1 MESRGDPSV
10 GRMRRLIG
18 SAVLVVAVLLPASA
32 TATTVTFGAPGVTMF
47 KVPAGVVTIRVSATG
62 AAGGLGDTGPASFV
76 PAAAGGAGGTASG
89 NIAVTPGQTL
99 EVVVGEAAPNTML
112 TVPFAG
118 GSPNGGGGSAVIP
131 CPGSGC
137 GGALAALVAAGGG
150 GGGECSLNQ
159 TVMCLA
165 AGGAGGA
172 PGSAGTAGSAAQTAG
187 GGGPGQPAT
196 ASSPGSGGSAGT
208 VGSGGNPGTKGA
220 DGASATGGAGA
231 PGGGGGGGI
240 FGGGGGGSGGS
251 ESAGIGFTSY
261 AGGGGGGG
269 GSSLAPPGGQTGIA
283 AATTPAA
290 VMISWVDPA
299 GTVSSIAL
307 TVAAQVTLGPHS
319 TGVLASAIGG
329 AGGAG
334 DASPPNQAAGGR
346 GASVSGPLA
355 PATGQLIGVV
365 VGVDGNPFPN
375 HAGGPYFGRG
385 GAPDGGNGNYG
396 SGGGGG
402 ASRIS
407 LCPAAGCGAKPTPVL
422 VAAGG
427 GGGGGAG
434 VPTTGFPAAGGPGGN
449 AGAAGGAGG
458 EDGAHDGGG
467 GGGQPTGAGGA
478 AGAGSTSPVIGTAGF
493 AGQNAIGGT
502 GGGGAG
508 NFSDASEGEG
518 GGGGGG
524 GVTGGGGG
532 GSGGRYPTD
541 GDYAAG
547 GGGGGGTSLAP
558 AGGTATLAAAR
569 ATPEVVLTWTT
580 PAKPRSQAPKLTEVS
595 QSARRWRA
603 GMKLPQLNPPAA
615 SGRHKPH
622 RPPIGTAFALRLD
635 QPATVSFG
643 FARLVPGRRA
653 RGRCVRATGHVTR
666 RVRCTTAI
674 AAGTFSVRA
683 HAGSDTVAFQGRVT
697 RARRLS
703 PGRYRVT
710 IRAANAGLQL
720 SATKTLIFTIL
731 S

>member
-1 MESRGDPSV
+1 M
-10 GRMRRLIG
+10 
-18 SAVLVVAVLLPASA
+18 
-32 TATTVTFGAPGVTMF
+32 
-47 KVPAGVVTIRVSATG
+47 SATG
-62 AAGGLGDTGPASFV
+62 AAGGLGGTGPASFV

-89 NIAVTPGQTL
+89 NVAVTPGQTL

-137 GGALAALVAAGGG
+137 GGSPAALVAAGGG
-150 GGGECSLNQ
+150 GGGECSLNE
-159 TVMCLA
+159 TLMCLA
-165 AGGAGGA
+165 AGGTGGA
-172 PGSAGTAGSAAQTAG
+172 PGSAGTAGSGTSTAG
-187 GGGPGQPAT
+187 GGGPGHPAGT
-196 ASSPGSGGSAGT
+196 SSPGSGGSAGAA
-208 VGSGGNPGTKGA
+208 GSGGSAGTKGA
-220 DGASATGGAGA
+220 DGASGTGGAGA
-231 PGGGGGGGI
+231 PGGGGGGGGI

-269 GSSLAPPGGQTGIA
+269 GSSLAAPGGQTGVA
-283 AATTPAA
+283 AASATAA
-290 VMISWVDPA
+290 VTISWADPA
-299 GTVSSIAL
+299 GAESSITL
-307 TVAAQVTLGPHS
+307 TAAAQVTLGPDS
-319 TGVLASAIGG
+319 TGVQASAVGG

-346 GASVSGPLA
+346 GASVRGPLA
-355 PATGQLIGVV
+355 PAPGQSIRVV
-365 VGVDGNPFPN
+365 VGSDGKPFPN
-375 HAGGPYFGRG
+375 HPGGPYFGLG

-407 LCPAAGCGAKPTPVL
+407 LCPVAGCGANHAPVL

-434 VPTTGFPAAGGPGGN
+434 VPTAGFPAAGGPGGD
-449 AGAAGGAGG
+449 AGGAGGAGG

-493 AGQNAIGGT
+493 AGQSAIGGT

-508 NFSDASEGEG
+508 NFSDATDGEG

-547 GGGGGGTSLAP
+547 GGGGGGASLAP
-558 AGGTATLAAAR
+558 HGGSIRLAAAG
-569 ATPEVVLTWTT
+569 ATPEVVLSWTT
-580 PAKPRSQAPKLTEVS
+580 PAKPRLHGPKLTAVS
-595 QSARRWRA
+595 QSAGRWRA
-603 GMKLPQLNPPAA
+603 GTKLPRLNPPAA
-615 SGRHKPH
+615 SGRHKRH
-622 RPPIGTAFALRLD
+622 RPPIGTAFALTLD

-653 RGRCVRATGHVTR
+653 HGRCVRATGHVKR
-666 RVRCTTAI
+666 RVRCTRAI
-674 AAGTFSVRA
+674 AAGTFSVQRA
-683 HAGSDTVAFQGRVT
+683 CGQRQGRIPGADHPCSPPVTRSLPGDDHGRERPRSAVGQEDPELHDPQLRLRAGSPAAAGHREDRKRQCRHIPD
-697 RARRLS
+697 
-703 PGRYRVT
+703 PGR
-710 IRAANAGLQL
+710 
-720 SATKTLIFTIL
+720 
-731 S
+731 